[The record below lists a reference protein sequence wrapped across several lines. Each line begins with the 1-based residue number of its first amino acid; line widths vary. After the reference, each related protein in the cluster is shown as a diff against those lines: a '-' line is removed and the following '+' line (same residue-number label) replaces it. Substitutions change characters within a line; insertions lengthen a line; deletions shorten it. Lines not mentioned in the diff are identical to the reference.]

1 MRFARALFSCYYS
14 YGKTLMSSKKLKFWS
29 QKDDRL
35 YLKLELRFPDP
46 QNTEVFLKGVKQT
59 SKVSKVKVR
68 LEQELGF
75 LPEMYYLSYLD
86 SIPMEDSSRL
96 SDHDVVNRG
105 TLRIN
110 VWRMWQELLK
120 AALVGNIKDCFT
132 CSLNISGK
140 SEWSKYCAWVALYVA
155 SHNGHH
161 NLVSELF
168 KRTSLVVNFT
178 SPCGWTALHAAAR
191 MGRWKVLC
199 MLIDNGVDVR
209 ITDRKDVTAHD
220 LSRKY
225 AHKKCENSL
234 AFCEWNLQKHRI
246 VQERKLDYNAIYDRQ
261 LTSRLAHQLVD
272 STQNNSFRGT
282 HGQRYIVH
290 IQNPVTVAA
299 VKKFQEESA
308 SNPFAKE
315 NVQEKIEDLNCHD
328 SYGKLN
334 FNYGWFDELRAQQL
348 IPSSRDI
355 IRYSDPSSC
364 QLQPRSLLNPGG
376 YKICLYTPPSVPIKR
391 ALTIS
396 ATLPACTRRR
406 TQPLQSCPSSP
417 LKKVGGAAALRTL
430 EAKTRTRGVF

>member
-1 MRFARALFSCYYS
+1 
-14 YGKTLMSSKKLKFWS
+14 MSSKKLKGNQFWS
-29 QKDDRL
+29 QKDDIL
-35 YLKLELRFPDP
+35 NLKLELLIPDP
-46 QNTEVFLKGVKQT
+46 QNTELYLKGVKQT
-59 SKVSKVKVR
+59 CKVSKVKVR
-68 LEQELGF
+68 LEQELGI

-120 AALVGNIKDCFT
+120 AALAGNIKDCFA

-140 SEWSKYCAWVALYVA
+140 SEWSKYCAWVTLYVA
-155 SHNGHH
+155 SHHGHH

-178 SPCGWTALHAAAR
+178 SSCGWTALHAAAR

-209 ITDRKDVTAHD
+209 ITDHKDVTAHD
-220 LSRKY
+220 LSHKY
-225 AHKKCENSL
+225 AHKRCENSL

-246 VQERKLDYNAIYDRQ
+246 VQERKLDYDAIRDRQ
-261 LTSRLAHQLVD
+261 LASRLAHQLVD
-272 STQNNSFRGT
+272 STQNHSFRGT
-282 HGQRYIVH
+282 HGQRYLVH
-290 IQNPVTVAA
+290 IQNPVTVAT
-299 VKKFQEESA
+299 VKKFQEERV

-315 NVQEKIEDLNCHD
+315 NVQEKIEEDLKCRD
-328 SYGKLN
+328 SYGKIN

-355 IRYSDPSSC
+355 IRFSDPSSC
-364 QLQPRSLLNPGG
+364 QLRPRSLLNPGG
-376 YKICLYTPPSVPIKR
+376 YKLNVYTPPPALIKK
-391 ALTIS
+391 APTIS
-396 ATLPACTRRR
+396 ATLPACPRR
-406 TQPLQSCPSSP
+406 THHSLQSP

-430 EAKTRTRGVF
+430 DLEDRTRGVFS